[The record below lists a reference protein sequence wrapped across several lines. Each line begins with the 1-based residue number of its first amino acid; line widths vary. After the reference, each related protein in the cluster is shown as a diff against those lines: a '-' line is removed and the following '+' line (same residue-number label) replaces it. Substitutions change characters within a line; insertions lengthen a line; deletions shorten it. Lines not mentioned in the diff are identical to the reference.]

1 MMREQPAVS
10 SVTLTGA
17 LTDVRKAL
25 DEALDVRSID
35 NLTSAQRAT
44 LGGDEGVAQL
54 RRAAEDFIPLRQFY
68 KSGMDDINKL
78 EDNIGIKNIV
88 TKLEEGQ
95 SLEAVSGMAQRLIKN
110 NNPDAIKNLKFALG
124 ENFEP
129 FRARLASNFLANA
142 LQKSGIKSLDAT
154 KFRGSAFKKQ
164 LMI

>member
-25 DEALDVRSID
+25 DEALDVRNID

-78 EDNIGIKNIV
+78 EDNIFGIKNIV

-95 SLEAVSGMAQRLIKN
+95 SLEAVSGMAQKLIKN
-110 NNPDAIKNLKFALG
+110 NSPDAIKNLKFALG

-129 FRARLASNFLANA
+129 FQSAAC
-142 LQKSGIKSLDAT
+142 IKLFGECFT
-154 KFRGSAFKKQ
+154 EIGHQIIRRYEV
-164 LMI
+164 

>member
-1 MMREQPAVS
+1 MKAQIKKLVDDIDGLGETASFRNLFDSSQLVSRMMREQPAVS

-78 EDNIGIKNIV
+78 EDNIGIKNI
-88 TKLEEGQ
+88 
-95 SLEAVSGMAQRLIKN
+95 
-110 NNPDAIKNLKFALG
+110 
-124 ENFEP
+124 
-129 FRARLASNFLANA
+129 ARTCARTF
-142 LQKSGIKSLDAT
+142 
-154 KFRGSAFKKQ
+154 SA
-164 LMI
+164 